1 LRGFLL
7 GLVVFVGLTV
17 TVLSVR
23 PGGLRLQL
31 KLVARRFRIM
41 LVLGG
46 IFVLGSA
53 GIRLAFS
60 SGPLLDFGPVALAA
74 ALALGFMI
82 WGRDP
87 AMTEPGPTNPRRP

>member
-7 GLVVFVGLTV
+7 GLVVLVVLSV

-23 PGGLRLQL
+23 PGGIRLQL
-31 KLVARRFRIM
+31 RLVARRFRIM

-53 GIRLAFS
+53 AVRLAFS
-60 SGPLLDFGPVALAA
+60 SGPVLDFGPLALAVV
-74 ALALGFMI
+74 LAVGFMI

-87 AMTEPGPTNPRRP
+87 AMTQADPTNPRHQ

>member
-7 GLVVFVGLTV
+7 GLVVIVVLMV

-23 PGGLRLQL
+23 PGGFRLQL

-46 IFVLGSA
+46 IFILGSA
-53 GIRLAFS
+53 AMRLLFS
-60 SGPLLDFGPVALAA
+60 SGPVLDFGPIALAVALAV
-74 ALALGFMI
+74 GFII

-87 AMTEPGPTNPRRP
+87 AMTAPDPTKPRHQ

>member
-7 GLVVFVGLTV
+7 GLVVLVVLSV
-17 TVLSVR
+17 TVLSIR
-23 PGGLRLQL
+23 PGGIRLQFR
-31 KLVARRFRIM
+31 LVARRFRIM

-53 GIRLAFS
+53 AVRLAFS
-60 SGPLLDFGPVALAA
+60 SGPVLDFGPLALAVV
-74 ALALGFMI
+74 LAVGFMI

-87 AMTEPGPTNPRRP
+87 AMTQADPTNPRHQ

>member
-1 LRGFLL
+1 MRGFLL
-7 GLVVFVGLTV
+7 GLVVLVVLSV

-23 PGGLRLQL
+23 PGGIRLQL
-31 KLVARRFRIM
+31 RLVARRFRIM

-53 GIRLAFS
+53 AVRLAFS
-60 SGPLLDFGPVALAA
+60 SGPVLDFGPLALAVV
-74 ALALGFMI
+74 LAVGFMI

-87 AMTEPGPTNPRRP
+87 AMTQADPTNPRHQ

>member
-1 LRGFLL
+1 MRGFLL
-7 GLVVFVGLTV
+7 GLVVIVVLAV

-31 KLVARRFRIM
+31 RLVARRVRIM

-53 GIRLAFS
+53 AIRLAFS
-60 SGPLLDFGPVALAA
+60 SGPVLDFGPIALAVALAI
-74 ALALGFMI
+74 GFII

-87 AMTEPGPTNPRRP
+87 AMTETDPKNSSHR

>member
-1 LRGFLL
+1 MRGFLL
-7 GLVVFVGLTV
+7 GLVVIVVLTV

-31 KLVARRFRIM
+31 RLVARRLRIM

-53 GIRLAFS
+53 AIRLAFS
-60 SGPLLDFGPVALAA
+60 SGPVLDFGPIALAS
-74 ALALGFMI
+74 ALAVGFMI

-87 AMTEPGPTNPRRP
+87 TMAPVDPTKPSHR

>member
-7 GLVVFVGLTV
+7 GLVVIVVLTV
-17 TVLSVR
+17 TVLSIR
-23 PGGLRLQL
+23 PGGLRTQL
-31 KLVARRFRIM
+31 RLVARRLRIM

-53 GIRLAFS
+53 AIRLAFS
-60 SGPLLDFGPVALAA
+60 SGPVLDFGPVALAVV
-74 ALALGFMI
+74 LAVGFII

-87 AMTEPGPTNPRRP
+87 AMTEANPTNHSSR

>member
-7 GLVVFVGLTV
+7 GLVVIVGLTV
-17 TVLSVR
+17 TVLSIR

-31 KLVARRFRIM
+31 RFAARRFRII

-53 GIRLAFS
+53 AIRLAFS
-60 SGPLLDFGPVALAA
+60 SGPVLDFGPVALAA
-74 ALALGFMI
+74 LLAVGFII

-87 AMTEPGPTNPRRP
+87 AMREADPSNPRRR